1 MHGLIQCIMH
11 SSTFFLL
18 TQFYI
23 HICCI
28 NLLENVL
35 YHEFT
40 LYKIYSFKT
49 CPNLLSVLWHQIKI
63 II

>member
-1 MHGLIQCIMH
+1 MH

-28 NLLENVL
+28 NLVENR
-35 YHEFT
+35 EFT